1 MIPSDFAAI
10 QFVPFS
16 YNACYMSRSLN
27 SLDLKAEHEVPQHV
41 IISVFLLISF
51 SLGQKYFSQHVWSAM
66 SSIYLGFGVLTPGIV
81 KTSIFWAKPQ
91 CSPFKVKGRPRGLQN
106 ISMQPVATRFMLPG
120 LFFDHK
126 DGGCMFL
133 QNVVCHSADKCR
145 YLFIPCS
152 SLWSSGRGYRPYKG
166 QVNLLKIHIVVT

>member
-1 MIPSDFAAI
+1 
-10 QFVPFS
+10 
-16 YNACYMSRSLN
+16 
-27 SLDLKAEHEVPQHV
+27 
-41 IISVFLLISF
+41 
-51 SLGQKYFSQHVWSAM
+51 M

-166 QVNLLKIHIVVT
+166 QVNLLKIHIVVTWVTPPCGMLEGNNSFGETFCPHFLRSTVQYRYKRLRHR